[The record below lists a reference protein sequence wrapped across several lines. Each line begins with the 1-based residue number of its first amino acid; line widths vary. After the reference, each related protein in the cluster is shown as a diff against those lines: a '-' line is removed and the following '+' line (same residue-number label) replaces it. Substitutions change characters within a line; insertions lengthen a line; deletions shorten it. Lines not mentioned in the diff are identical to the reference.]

1 MTILGRVLE
10 KGYPQA
16 ALSDFSDAA
25 SVPAWA
31 KEHVATLVSLEVVG
45 GSNGQL
51 RPSAPSPGR
60 KLPRCSLL
68 SGKSS
73 NFFQKALAMAKR
85 LWYDNLQL

>member
-51 RPSAPSPGR
+51 RPSAPCHPGGSCQDA
-60 KLPRCSLL
+60 LYSLV
-68 SGKSS
+68 KVPI
-73 NFFQKALAMAKR
+73 FQKSPCNGQKIVV
-85 LWYDNLQL
+85 